1 MFCRFARDAETLRKV
16 GQVLLADSAAGS
28 GTLDRW
34 FVAKDAFEMAE
45 DAAGAIY
52 GSLSGRFEAVQDVL
66 GAPSEVAVSEVR
78 QPAALASG
86 HAVQRWRGAQ
96 GVPGAALVR
105 G

>member
-1 MFCRFARDAETLRKV
+1 M
-16 GQVLLADSAAGS
+16 LLAGSAAGS

-34 FVAKDAFEMAE
+34 LVAKDAFEMAE

-52 GSLSGRFEAVQDVL
+52 GALSGRFEAVQEVL

-78 QPAALASG
+78 HPGVLATRS
-86 HAVQRWRGAQ
+86 VERRGR
-96 GVPGAALVR
+96 GVPGAAPAQ